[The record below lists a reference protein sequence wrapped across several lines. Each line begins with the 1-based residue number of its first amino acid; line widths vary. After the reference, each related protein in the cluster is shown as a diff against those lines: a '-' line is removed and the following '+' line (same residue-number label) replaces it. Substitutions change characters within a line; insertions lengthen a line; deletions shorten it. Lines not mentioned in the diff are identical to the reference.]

1 MQRGRGG
8 NDGPVVS
15 ASKEDNA
22 RMLVAIHQ
30 PTFLP
35 WLGYFDRMLQ
45 SDLFVLLDHVQFERR
60 NYQNRTLIRLEAEA
74 RWLTVPVVQLS
85 QKERIIEKRVDN
97 PSDTAGGRW
106 WGPNHFLTLRYA
118 YRKAPFFD
126 LYAPRLRA
134 ILEARW
140 DKLVDLNLA
149 TLDFLREALGITTP
163 IARSSELAV
172 EGQRSELLLNICK
185 RVGASAFL
193 GGMGG
198 SRGYLDHAAFRD
210 AGMGVVWQQFK
221 HPQYKQCGEGAF
233 VPGLSALDLLF
244 NCGPR
249 SGALLRE
256 ASTVAHD
263 ERLAA

>member
-1 MQRGRGG
+1 MR
-8 NDGPVVS
+8 
-15 ASKEDNA
+15 A
-22 RMLVAIHQ
+22 AIHQ
-30 PTFLP
+30 PTFMP

-60 NYQNRTLIRLEAEA
+60 NYQNRTLIRVEDEA

-97 PSDTAGGRW
+97 PADIAAGRW

-126 LYAPRLRA
+126 LYAPRIRA
-134 ILEARW
+134 ILETPW
-140 DKLVDLNLA
+140 GKLVDLNIA

-163 IARSSELAV
+163 MVRSSELAV
-172 EGQRSELLLNICK
+172 EGQRSGLLLNVCK

-198 SRGYLDHAAFRD
+198 SREYLDLAAFRE
-210 AGMGVVWQQFK
+210 AGVGVLWQQFN
-221 HPQYKQCGEGAF
+221 HPHYPQCGSAPF
-233 VPGLSALDLLF
+233 IKGLSALDLLF

-256 ASTVAHD
+256 ASTSPDD
-263 ERLAA
+263 ERIAA

>member
-1 MQRGRGG
+1 MI
-8 NDGPVVS
+8 
-15 ASKEDNA
+15 
-22 RMLVAIHQ
+22 VAIHQ
-30 PTFLP
+30 PNFMP

-60 NYQNRTLIRLEAEA
+60 NYQNRALIRCEDEA

-97 PSDTAGGRW
+97 PADTDAERW

-126 LYAPRLRA
+126 LYAPRVRA
-134 ILEARW
+134 ILETRW
-140 DKLVDLNLA
+140 EKLVDLNIA
-149 TLDFLREALGITTP
+149 TLEFLREALGITTP
-163 IARSSELAV
+163 MVRSSELAA
-172 EGQRSELLLNICK
+172 EGQRSGLLLDVCR

-198 SRGYLDHAAFRD
+198 SRDYLDLAAFRET
-210 AGMGVVWQQFK
+210 GMGVLWQQFS
-221 HPQYKQCGEGAF
+221 HPQYPQCGSAPF
-233 VPGLSALDLLF
+233 TKGLSALDLLF

-256 ASTVAHD
+256 AATVPDD